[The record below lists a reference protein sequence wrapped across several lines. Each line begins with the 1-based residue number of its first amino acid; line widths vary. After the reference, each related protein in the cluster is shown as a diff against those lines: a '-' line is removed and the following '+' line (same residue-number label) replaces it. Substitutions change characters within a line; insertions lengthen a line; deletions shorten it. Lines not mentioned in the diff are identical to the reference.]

1 MSYDVMEMDASRV
14 DPILQIEKNLLGMF
28 CAHKVH
34 MHTCMAQGLRPH
46 HFRGTL
52 TRQIFEACVKLDDEL
67 DTFDWYSVGQ
77 TVSATAKVEKTQK
90 VTDLLIEASALKPEM
105 LPVHART
112 VIDRAAKAEMIEAI
126 NALMGELQS
135 PGASLDDLVP
145 DFQEKLSALMDT
157 KRAPGY
163 GLVHMSQV
171 LNAQLD
177 AMQNRLEGKVT
188 KISTGLMDL
197 DRLIGGGL
205 RSSKLYCIAGR
216 PAMGKSAKGQHL
228 ITHASRSGKTVFHFS
243 LEMDNVELG
252 DRVVAN
258 YSGVNLYSI
267 QNPEEMSETDWS
279 AFSAGIERARE
290 DLNGVFIDDTP
301 RQTVRS
307 IVREAKRMAVKNKP
321 DVIVIDYLGIIGSER
336 DEQNEAQRIKK
347 MSGELK
353 ILSREMKCAVV
364 ILAQFNR
371 DTENN
376 SEKRPLLSNLK
387 GSGGVEEDCDVV
399 IGLHRPI
406 EYDKNF
412 SDPDLCE
419 HIVLKCRGGKT
430 GTAYSSFHGRT
441 QYFEDRPG
449 YVPPA
454 IENTPTYAKRGIK

>member
-1 MSYDVMEMDASRV
+1 MEMDAPRV

-28 CAHKVH
+28 CTHKVH

-46 HFRGTL
+46 HFAGKL
-52 TRQIFEACVKLDDEL
+52 TKKIFEACVALDEDL

-77 TVSATAKVEKTQK
+77 KVSATAKVEMTQK
-90 VTDLLIEASALKPEM
+90 VTDLLMEGMALKPEM

-112 VIDRAAKAEMIEAI
+112 VIDRAAKAQLIEAM
-126 NALMGELQS
+126 NTMMGELQS

-145 DFQEKLSALMDT
+145 DFQDKLSALMDT
-157 KRAPGY
+157 KRAPGS
-163 GLVHMSQV
+163 GLVHMSEV
-171 LNAQLD
+171 LSAQLD
-177 AMQNRLEGKVT
+177 AMQARLDGKVT
-188 KISTGLMDL
+188 KLSTGLMDL

-228 ITHASRSGKTVFHFS
+228 ITQASRSGKTVFHFS

-258 YSGVNLYSI
+258 FSGVNLYSI

-279 AFSAGIERARE
+279 AYSAGLERARRE
-290 DLNGVFIDDTP
+290 LETVFIDDTP

-307 IVREAKRMAVKNKP
+307 IIREAKRMAVKNRP
-321 DVIVIDYLGIIGSER
+321 DIIVIDYLGIIGSEK
-336 DEQNEAQRIKK
+336 DEQNEALRIKK
-347 MSGELK
+347 MTGALK
-353 ILSREMKCAVV
+353 VLSREMKCAVV

-371 DTENN
+371 ATETN
-376 SEKRPLLSNLK
+376 SDKRPSLSNLK
-387 GSGGVEEDCDVV
+387 ASGGIEEDCDVV

-412 SDPDLCE
+412 DDPDLCE

-454 IENTPTYAKRGIK
+454 IENEFRPYKKGIRN

>member
-1 MSYDVMEMDASRV
+1 MEMEAPRV

-112 VIDRAAKAEMIEAI
+112 VIDRAAKAELIEAV
-126 NALMGELQS
+126 NSLMGELQS

-145 DFQEKLSALMDT
+145 DFQDKLSALMDT
-157 KRAPGY
+157 KRVPGS
-163 GLVHMSQV
+163 GLVHINEI
-171 LNAQLD
+171 LIAQAD
-177 AMQNRLEGKVT
+177 AMQDRLDGKVT
-188 KISTGLMDL
+188 KLSTGLRDL

-205 RSSKLYCIAGR
+205 RASKLYCIAGR

-228 ITHASRSGKTVFHFS
+228 ITHASGEGKTVFHFS
-243 LEMDNVELG
+243 MEMDNVELG
-252 DRVVAN
+252 DRIMSN
-258 YSGVNLYSI
+258 FTGVSLYAI
-267 QNPEEMSETDWS
+267 QNPEEMSEPQWAAIT
-279 AFSAGIERARE
+279 AGGELARE
-290 DLNGVFIDDTP
+290 KLQGVFIDDTP

-307 IVREAKRMAVKNKP
+307 IIREAKRMAVKNKP
-321 DVIVIDYLGIIGSER
+321 DVIVIDYLGIIGSEK
-336 DEQNEAQRIKK
+336 DEQNEALRIKK
-347 MSGELK
+347 MTGELK
-353 ILSREMKCAVV
+353 VFSREMKCAVV

-371 DTENN
+371 ATESNAD
-376 SEKRPLLSNLK
+376 KRPSLANLK
-387 GSGGVEEDCDVV
+387 ASGGIEEDCDVV

-412 SDPDLCE
+412 EDPELCE
-419 HIVLKCRGGKT
+419 HIVLKARGGKT

-454 IENTPTYAKRGIK
+454 IENAPKKYQKGIKS